1 MTICV
6 RKAITSDAP
15 GIAKVHVDT
24 FRTTYHGIYPD
35 EFLSNMSY
43 DRALHI
49 WETTHLIPSSQ
60 NAVYVAEDEPRHIVG
75 FAICGPDRDNDLLY
89 KGEVIGLY
97 VLQKMQRR
105 GIGKQLML
113 AAVQDLKCRSFGSM
127 LVWVLA
133 DNPSRRFYEKF
144 GGEHVQ
150 TRDIIVGGKS
160 FKKFGYAWKS
170 LDLIPQNAS
179 QPTKF
184 DSYKNLKEPTPT

>member
-1 MTICV
+1 MAICV
-6 RKAITSDAP
+6 RKATTSDAQ

-24 FRTTYHGIYPD
+24 FRTTYYGIYPD

-43 DRALHI
+43 DRSRHT
-49 WETTHLIPSSQ
+49 WETTHLVPSSQ
-60 NAVYVAEDEPRHIVG
+60 NAVYVAEDEPRNIVG
-75 FAICGPDRDNDLLY
+75 FSICGPDRDNDALY

-113 AAVQDLKCRSFGSM
+113 AAVEDLDSRGFSSI

-133 DNPSRRFYEKF
+133 DNPSRRFYEKL

-160 FKKFGYAWKS
+160 FKEFGYGWKS

-179 QPTKF
+179 HVPQIDKKRGGP
-184 DSYKNLKEPTPT
+184 KN